1 MIPADGQDRF
11 GELIN
16 ILRLKMYRE
25 RNNNYNQNGEDV
37 ERDFYQQRDDDGK
50 TRDKKTANQQLSDRN
65 YRQLAEKMRPES
77 SLSRNAMGGE
87 PGKWV
92 VFKFRHLL
100 LATVALP
107 FFGSIFCILTVM
119 IFAEVNI
126 FLSLFDYLYCMG

>member
-1 MIPADGQDRF
+1 
-11 GELIN
+11 
-16 ILRLKMYRE
+16 MYRE

-37 ERDFYQQRDDDGK
+37 ERDDGK
-50 TRDKKTANQQLSDRN
+50 TRDKKKANQQLSDRN
-65 YRQLAEKMRPES
+65 YRQLAEKFRPES
-77 SLSRNAMGGE
+77 SLSRNVMGGE

-126 FLSLFDYLYCMG
+126 FLSLFDYLYYMG